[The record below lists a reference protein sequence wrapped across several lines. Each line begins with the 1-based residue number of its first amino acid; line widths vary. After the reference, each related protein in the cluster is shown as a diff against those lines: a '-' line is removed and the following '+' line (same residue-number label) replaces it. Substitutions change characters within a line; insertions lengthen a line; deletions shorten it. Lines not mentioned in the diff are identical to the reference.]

1 MPVEKRIDLVPLARL
16 LIVNSPEEC
25 VIGGNRPDVEGV
37 IAALKCEAV
46 YLDGVVTVHC
56 DAAIP
61 VRKAYRALH
70 RFPTVH
76 PPNIRFYSCALN
88 RAYALNTESAADSI
102 TRQAISGFDFTA
114 TIHQAYADGVRIF
127 LEMGPDSSCT
137 RMITRIL
144 EDRPHLAI
152 SASSRGEDEVVSI
165 LKLLGTL
172 AAERIF
178 IDLEPLY
185 GETVCPDV
193 SPYGRPS
200 SRL

>member
-1 MPVEKRIDLVPLARL
+1 M
-16 LIVNSPEEC
+16 
-25 VIGGNRPDVEGV
+25 IGGNRPDVEGV

-70 RFPTVH
+70 RFPTVQ
-76 PPNIRFYSCALN
+76 PRNIRFYSCALN
-88 RAYALNTESAADSI
+88 RAYSLNTESAADSI

-127 LEMGPDSSCT
+127 LEMGPHSSCT

-185 GETVCPDV
+185 GETACPD
-193 SPYGRPS
+193 SLRTARPS
-200 SRL
+200 TDS